1 MKKMYKLS
9 VMALLLSL
17 SSLGVADTVP
27 KKVAI
32 LIPVDVPAMQEITE
46 GFELALQK
54 QYAGPIAF
62 KVAHTQGDI
71 NVQHATLQSLQ
82 DQHYDLIA
90 PIGSNA
96 TAMAMSVVKSIPIVS
111 LASDVNEAQRQQGGH
126 CHVAVV
132 HDEIASSQQ
141 LAFIQ
146 QAFPSVKKIALIY
159 SASDQMYPEVKQASQ
174 AAAALGLA
182 LKPMLANS
190 LMDLQTV
197 ANNLPDNNQA
207 IFILKDMPIVSGMAQ
222 LAHIAQQQHQLLISS
237 DDGSVKNGAAFAVGI
252 QEHQIGVSGGNLAA
266 AILNGAPA
274 CSLPIA
280 QVKDLTV
287 FINAKAMQS
296 MGFSIAPLQA
306 AAARLHYR
314 VQMV

>member
-1 MKKMYKLS
+1 MKKLCPLS
-9 VMALLLSL
+9 VIMTLLSMA
-17 SSLGVADTVP
+17 GAGYADILP

-32 LIPVDVPAMQEITE
+32 LVPVDVPAMQEITE
-46 GFELALQK
+46 GFEQELQK
-54 QYAGPIAF
+54 HYAGPITF

-82 DQHYDLIA
+82 DQQYDLIV

-96 TAMAMSVVKSIPIVS
+96 TAMAMSVVNTIPIVS

-146 QAFPSVKKIALIY
+146 QAFPALKKITLIH
-159 SASDQMYPEVKQASQ
+159 SASDQMYPEVKQASK
-174 AAAALGLA
+174 AAVSLGLT

-197 ANNLPDNNQA
+197 ANNLPKNNQA
-207 IFILKDMPIVSGMAQ
+207 IFVLKDMPIVSGMAQ

-237 DDGSVKNGAAFAVGI
+237 DDGSVKNGAGFAVGV
-252 QEHQIGVSGGNLAA
+252 QEHQIGVSGGDLAA

-296 MGFSIAPLQA
+296 MGFSTAPVQA
-306 AAARLHYR
+306 TASRLHYR
-314 VQMV
+314 VQMA